1 MNPKIIF
8 ELCFESSTNDS
19 SLSNKTNS
27 ALNYIKGSSIATCCM
42 LFSISCFN
50 KMLFLNST
58 GLIDSWNKASQICFE
73 MISKETFYLLGKLNS
88 IWKSYYVSI
97 LILMIRHPLN
107 RKMLYISYYFD
118 AILVIHKFLINIL
131 K

>member
-1 MNPKIIF
+1 MPVRGIHPKIIF

-97 LILMIRHPLN
+97 LILMMP
-107 RKMLYISYYFD
+107 YISYSFD
-118 AILVIHKFLINIL
+118 TILALDKFWINKL
-131 K
+131 R